1 MFAFTKGQ
9 KQRKLANQFY
19 SDYEKLSEQLQQDYK
34 VDLKREAISNA
45 MSDIV
50 DGFTMLRSTY
60 STDKVRTT
68 QDFRMLR
75 VPGMPG
81 IVRDYY
87 WIANDLRM
95 CYIDT
100 YLKQLDISSMDDVKH
115 YLVKALLKSKE
126 EKIKQEYLRISSKY
140 GISFP
145 FSISRYNTLVCLLS
159 AYTQELTALD
169 TYIIVSPQYN
179 REVCEQFAYNN
190 KIDILISN

>member
-19 SDYEKLSEQLQQDYK
+19 SDYEELSEQLQQDYK

-115 YLVKALLKSKE
+115 YLVKALLKNKE

-140 GISFP
+140 GINLP

>member
-1 MFAFTKGQ
+1 MFAFTKEQ

-60 STDKVRTT
+60 NADKVRTT

-81 IVRDYY
+81 IVLDYV
-87 WIANDLRM
+87 WIANDLRL
-95 CYIDT
+95 CYISE
-100 YLKQLDISSMDDVKH
+100 YLKQLSISGIDDVKD

-169 TYIIVSPQYN
+169 TYIVVSPQYN